1 MTKFISILLLLL
13 ASEYAIA
20 QKSIMLQGK
29 ILDKKS
35 GEPLVGAVV
44 YNKEFPTKGT
54 TSNQDGYYSIQLQE
68 GTQIIVCSYI
78 GYITYEK
85 SLDLHK
91 NKSLNIQLS
100 EDSQMLD
107 EVIVSSSSPQGRVAE
122 AQIGVQK
129 IDIAEMAKTPVLF
142 GERDIIK
149 SIQLLPG
156 VKSEGDGS
164 SGYQVRGGTSSQNL
178 IQLDG
183 ATVYNAGHLM
193 GIFSTFNDDALTNAS
208 LYKGQIPAQFGGGTS
223 SVFDISTK
231 TGAMDAFHVNGSIG
245 LLSAKLNVEGPIVKD
260 KLSFF
265 AAARRS
271 YIDLLL
277 KGSKDFKDNVMNFYD
292 LNAKLN
298 WRISDGDMLSLSFF
312 KGKDNMGMDDLM
324 DMDWGNTSVALRWFH
339 RFNDKL
345 HASTSLS
352 WSDYSSDIGM
362 EVLNTNH
369 EMNGYIRQLTFK
381 ESLTWLPTDRH
392 TVNIGL
398 QSALIS
404 LKSAEWQ
411 INDLHEKEKRD
422 AWENS
427 IWINDEWKMTDR
439 MTFMAG
445 LRFNAFSVLGG
456 SPYYSLDGNGNI
468 TETLDYGNGSFVKA
482 HLTLEPRFSVHYRLG
497 ERHSLKAGFSR
508 NSQNIHAIR
517 NSSMSMPFDR
527 YTMSSNLT
535 EPQTAN
541 QISVGYIGLTADLKY
556 ELSVEGYYKRIDN
569 VYDYR
574 DGKSFNSEIE
584 IERLL
589 QGGKGRAYGAELCL
603 RKNSGRLTGWIA
615 YTLSWAEN
623 KIEGINNNRWY
634 TAGNDRRHDLS
645 IVAMYDLSRH
655 WDFSATWKYNT
666 GQALTAPSAKYE
678 IGGDTYYYYAERNGY
693 RAPAYHR
700 LDFSFTHTKQVGRY
714 TRQWSFGLYNA
725 YNRYNPYIITFEND
739 DTKPSGTKTVQY
751 SLFGIIPSVS
761 FNFKF

>member
-1 MTKFISILLLLL
+1 MNKFISMLFLLLV
-13 ASEYAIA
+13 SECAMA
-20 QKSIMLQGK
+20 QKNIVLQGR
-29 ILDKKS
+29 ISDKNN
-35 GEPLVGAVV
+35 GEPLSGAVV
-44 YNKEFPTKGT
+44 YCKEFPTNGT
-54 TSNQDGYYSIQLQE
+54 STNQDGYYSIQLQE
-68 GTQIIVCSYI
+68 GTQTIVCSYV

-85 SLDLHK
+85 SLKLYK
-91 NKSLNIQLS
+91 NQSLDIQLS
-100 EDSQMLD
+100 EDPHILN
-107 EVIVSSSSPQGRVAE
+107 EVIVSSFSPQGRVSE
-122 AQIGVQK
+122 TQIGVQK
-129 IDIAEMAKTPVLF
+129 IDVAEMAKTPVLF

-178 IQLDG
+178 ILLDG

-231 TGAMDAFHVNGSIG
+231 TGSMDAYHVNGSIG

-298 WRISDGDMLSLSFF
+298 WRIGDGDMLSLSFF

-339 RFNDKL
+339 RFKDSFHSN
-345 HASTSLS
+345 TSLS
-352 WSDYSSDIGM
+352 WSNYGSDIGM
-362 EVLNTNH
+362 EVLNTSH

-381 ESLTWLPTDRH
+381 ESLTWSPTDRH
-392 TVNIGL
+392 TVDIGL

-411 INDLHEKEKRD
+411 IGNLHEKEKRD

-427 IWINDEWKMTDR
+427 VWINDEWKLSDR
-439 MTFMAG
+439 LTLMAG
-445 LRFNAFSVLGG
+445 LRLNSFSVLGG
-456 SPYYSLDGNGNI
+456 SPYYLLDNDGNI
-468 TETLDYGNGSFVKA
+468 METLDYGSGSFVKTY
-482 HLTLEPRFSVHYRLG
+482 LLLEPRVCVHYRLG

-535 EPQTAN
+535 KPQTAN
-541 QISVGYIGLTADLKY
+541 QVSLGYIGLIADRKY
-556 ELSVEGYYKRIDN
+556 ELSVEGYYKAIEN

-589 QGGKGRAYGAELCL
+589 QGGKGRAYGAELYL

-615 YTLSWAEN
+615 YTLSWSEN

-645 IVAMYDLSRH
+645 IVAMYELSHR
-655 WDFSATWKYNT
+655 WDFSATWQYNT

-700 LDFSFTHTKQVGRY
+700 LDISFTNTKQVGRC

-739 DTKPSGTKTVQY
+739 DTKPSGTKTMQY

>member
-1 MTKFISILLLLL
+1 M
-13 ASEYAIA
+13 
-20 QKSIMLQGK
+20 
-29 ILDKKS
+29 
-35 GEPLVGAVV
+35 VGAVV

-292 LNAKLN
+292 LNAKLS
-298 WRISDGDMLSLSFF
+298 WRISDGDMLSLSFSRE
-312 KGKDNMGMDDLM
+312 K
-324 DMDWGNTSVALRWFH
+324 T
-339 RFNDKL
+339 
-345 HASTSLS
+345 
-352 WSDYSSDIGM
+352 
-362 EVLNTNH
+362 
-369 EMNGYIRQLTFK
+369 
-381 ESLTWLPTDRH
+381 TW
-392 TVNIGL
+392 
-398 QSALIS
+398 
-404 LKSAEWQ
+404 
-411 INDLHEKEKRD
+411 
-422 AWENS
+422 AW
-427 IWINDEWKMTDR
+427 MT
-439 MTFMAG
+439 
-445 LRFNAFSVLGG
+445 
-456 SPYYSLDGNGNI
+456 
-468 TETLDYGNGSFVKA
+468 
-482 HLTLEPRFSVHYRLG
+482 
-497 ERHSLKAGFSR
+497 
-508 NSQNIHAIR
+508 
-517 NSSMSMPFDR
+517 
-527 YTMSSNLT
+527 
-535 EPQTAN
+535 
-541 QISVGYIGLTADLKY
+541 
-556 ELSVEGYYKRIDN
+556 
-569 VYDYR
+569 
-574 DGKSFNSEIE
+574 
-584 IERLL
+584 
-589 QGGKGRAYGAELCL
+589 
-603 RKNSGRLTGWIA
+603 
-615 YTLSWAEN
+615 
-623 KIEGINNNRWY
+623 
-634 TAGNDRRHDLS
+634 
-645 IVAMYDLSRH
+645 
-655 WDFSATWKYNT
+655 
-666 GQALTAPSAKYE
+666 
-678 IGGDTYYYYAERNGY
+678 
-693 RAPAYHR
+693 
-700 LDFSFTHTKQVGRY
+700 
-714 TRQWSFGLYNA
+714 
-725 YNRYNPYIITFEND
+725 
-739 DTKPSGTKTVQY
+739 
-751 SLFGIIPSVS
+751 
-761 FNFKF
+761 